1 MANLVSNL
9 RAFLWDQTNCVHIN
23 SEIVGKQNANTI
35 SVKSEI
41 EKRIHRR
48 KKNCQYFYMA
58 RRAIYNEPS
67 VKLLS
72 IFEKQIHLI
81 HVKTKN
87 KLDNFKH

>member
-1 MANLVSNL
+1 
-9 RAFLWDQTNCVHIN
+9 
-23 SEIVGKQNANTI
+23 
-35 SVKSEI
+35 
-41 EKRIHRR
+41 
-48 KKNCQYFYMA
+48 MA

-87 KLDNFKH
+87 KLDNFKHWKLENINKFKIIPSGLVFVVLVVFYTLVDKLAQKSTNIKLVY